1 MLPSTGH
8 SKRPAPCEAKYSTRP
23 RPKKPYQGP
32 TMRRYCEPASI
43 MAGSVLN
50 SDSQAA
56 GYAAAHRP
64 MASVIAN
71 AIAAPIQVAR
81 KARSR

>member
-1 MLPSTGH
+1 
-8 SKRPAPCEAKYSTRP
+8 
-23 RPKKPYQGP
+23 
-32 TMRRYCEPASI
+32 

-56 GYAAAHRP
+56 GYAAAQRP